1 MDRKELEAKVIELV
15 EISYGKAAGE
25 VTLETSFKD
34 DLKGASVQM
43 VALVSEI
50 ENELDAMVALQDASA
65 CETVKDLVDKV
76 EEEMQE
82 LHGGLY
88 KPAAQSLI
96 KDHTWRRTSYEQYFG
111 SDLRESERKSAE
123 GRFPGSNQ

>member
-15 EISYGKAAGE
+15 EISYGKEAGS
-25 VTLETSFKD
+25 VTLETSFVD

-65 CETVKDLVDKV
+65 CATVGELVDKV
-76 EEEMQE
+76 EEEM
-82 LHGGLY
+82 
-88 KPAAQSLI
+88 
-96 KDHTWRRTSYEQYFG
+96 
-111 SDLRESERKSAE
+111 
-123 GRFPGSNQ
+123 

>member
-15 EISYGKAAGE
+15 EISYGKSAGE

-50 ENELDAMVALQDASA
+50 ENELDAMVALQDAAA
-65 CETVKDLVDKV
+65 CNTVAELVDAV
-76 EEEMQE
+76 EAE
-82 LHGGLY
+82 L
-88 KPAAQSLI
+88 
-96 KDHTWRRTSYEQYFG
+96 
-111 SDLRESERKSAE
+111 
-123 GRFPGSNQ
+123 